1 VDGHRDA
8 RQGADRAE
16 ALKAR
21 DDLEPRLEP
30 ELQPLTEAREDERC
44 LDEREALPDAAA
56 RSETE
61 RRERLRRPGGRA
73 LGREAV
79 GVESVRILP
88 ELGMALGEV
97 EERLDERS
105 ARNSLT
111 VEDVVL
117 HRLARR
123 APRGRPQALRQIGAQ
138 LAAPTIQEWPS
149 PEGATWQSWLADL
162 ARYYRGALRSH
173 PDLIEFAHSALDP
186 DFERLEHATRILV
199 GFGFEPRAAGFAHG
213 FVINLV
219 VGYVQQEEREAEQTA
234 SGRSAVAR
242 YVQALATD
250 HGVGRLATLA
260 SLALGSADFEPDA
273 AFERFL
279 RYAIDGIAAQPG
291 APT

>member
-1 VDGHRDA
+1 MTARKVRRGRPSLDGA
-8 RQGADRAE
+8 RIASAVQRV
-16 ALKAR
+16 R
-21 DDLEPRLEP
+21 
-30 ELQPLTEAREDERC
+30 
-44 LDEREALPDAAA
+44 
-56 RSETE
+56 
-61 RRERLRRPGGRA
+61 RRERLTMRAVSDELAVDLTTLYRHVGG
-73 LGREAV
+73 V
-79 GVESVRILP
+79 
-88 ELGMALGEV
+88 
-97 EERLDERS
+97 D
-105 ARNSLT
+105 
-111 VEDVVL
+111 
-117 HRLARR
+117 
-123 APRGRPQALRQIGAQ
+123 ALRQIGAQ

-219 VGYVQQEEREAEQTA
+219 VGYVQQEEREAEQAA